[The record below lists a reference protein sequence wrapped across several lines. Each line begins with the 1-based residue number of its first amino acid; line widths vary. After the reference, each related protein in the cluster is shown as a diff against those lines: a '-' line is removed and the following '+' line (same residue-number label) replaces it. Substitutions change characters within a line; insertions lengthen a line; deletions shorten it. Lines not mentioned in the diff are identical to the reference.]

1 MPPRK
6 TIVEIS
12 ASATRI
18 GWRSTIISA
27 APTSAQKA
35 NSTSSSVSRFVQQ
48 GLDHSAPPILLAA
61 PAGG

>member
-12 ASATRI
+12 AMATRI

-27 APTSAQKA
+27 APTSAHDAEQQQQQR
-35 NSTSSSVSRFVQQ
+35 VQVLQQ
-48 GLDHSAPPILLAA
+48 GLDHCAPPILPAA
-61 PAGG
+61 AAG